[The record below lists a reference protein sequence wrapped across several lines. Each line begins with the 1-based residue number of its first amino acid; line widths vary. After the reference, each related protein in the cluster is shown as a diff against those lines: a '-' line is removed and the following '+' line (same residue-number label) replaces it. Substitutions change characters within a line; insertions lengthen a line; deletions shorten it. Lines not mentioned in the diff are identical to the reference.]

1 MAAPD
6 TVSYVLEKARRV
18 TARGPDQIGARGDTR
33 MSRAKQMLSRLS
45 RPSLFTAVALVGLGI
60 VILFWPVFFEG
71 KVLVPGDV
79 PFSDAV
85 WHAEAPAEYL
95 PPQNPLLKD
104 QVAQFYVWH
113 LLASKSIQKDG
124 KLPLW
129 NPYIFTGQP
138 LVANAQSALFYPP
151 NLLLIWLSP
160 GQVAN
165 VRAVFNLLIATAFT
179 LLFSRELGISPKGS
193 ILAAIAFAFSGPL
206 LVWLGHP
213 HTNSLVWLPVALWAG
228 EKLLHRSKPL
238 LWVGILSLA
247 VAMSIL
253 GGHPETSFHVLV
265 VFGLYSA
272 ARLLLLKSSLLA
284 KAKLMAALVAG
295 VVLGMAIGGVQ
306 LLPFV
311 DFLFQ
316 SATLAHNARSMGGAT
331 WLYSR
336 ELLSSLVSMVTLIYP
351 NFFGNPIN
359 HNYQWPFD
367 SAMNYNE
374 QTAYIGLVPL
384 ALAAGAL
391 FAPTR
396 RRRVF
401 LIAAVA
407 LFCLGVALRLPG
419 FELVNHLPVFSAA
432 TNRRLRMPFALMASV
447 MAGIGFDTIRQHLAA
462 RRGRAR
468 SLYASGAVL
477 FVTLAI
483 LLFVALLKYVGP
495 LLFDI
500 EPDSFLSFI
509 LYAIFSLHQ
518 PKTLIPAVAAVAAG
532 AGYWL
537 LSRQRP
543 RLHRYDVL
551 LIGLTLGELLVLG
564 WGYNPVIREADILPP
579 VQGLE
584 VLRDDGEPFRIMA
597 TDQVFEPNYPAAF
610 GLSDV
615 AGYDLPVYLRYSDLY
630 LAQGGVVDYAQA
642 WQPGWPLVDF
652 LNTRYI
658 ITEQELDAARFAPLY
673 STEGYT
679 IYENTHALPRAF
691 MVYHFAVIEDKAAIL
706 DRMLDGEW
714 DPAEVAFLEEP
725 LPSYEQES
733 LRSES
738 SFSIDTVRY
747 EDDIVVLDVLT
758 EQAGLLV
765 MSDLFTG
772 DWQVQVDGERVKL
785 YRANYTYRAL
795 FVPEGRHEVRF
806 TYAPRAF
813 SVGVGLSF
821 LGLILAGL
829 LILVGRRQV
838 QRAGSECRD
847 S

>member
-1 MAAPD
+1 
-6 TVSYVLEKARRV
+6 
-18 TARGPDQIGARGDTR
+18 
-33 MSRAKQMLSRLS
+33 LS
-45 RPSLFTAVALVGLGI
+45 RPGLFTAVALVGLGI

-71 KVLVPGDV
+71 KVLVPGDI
-79 PFSDAV
+79 PYSDAL
-85 WHAEAPAEYL
+85 WYAKAPAEYL
-95 PPQNPLLKD
+95 PPQNPILKD

-113 LLASKSIQKDG
+113 LLASRSIQEDG

-129 NPYIFTGQP
+129 NPYTFTGQP

-160 GQVAN
+160 GQVATI
-165 VRAVFNLLIATAFT
+165 RAVFNLLIAAAFT
-179 LLFSRELGISPKGS
+179 FLFSRELGISPRGS
-193 ILAAIAFAFSGPL
+193 ILAAIAFAFSGPM

-213 HTNSLVWLPVALWAG
+213 HISSLVWLPVILWAG
-228 EKLLHRSKPL
+228 EKLLHGNRSL
-238 LWVGILSLA
+238 LWVGILGLA

-265 VFGLYSA
+265 VSGLYSI
-272 ARLLLLKSSLLA
+272 ARLLLLKASLPS
-284 KAKLMAALVAG
+284 KGKLLAALVIG
-295 VVLGMAIGGVQ
+295 VILGMAISGIQ
-306 LLPFV
+306 LLPFA

-316 SATLAHNARSMGGAT
+316 SATLAHNARSMGGTT

-336 ELLSSLVSMVTLIYP
+336 ELLSSLVSMVPLIYP
-351 NFFGNPIN
+351 NFFGNPIDY
-359 HNYQWPFD
+359 NYWWPFE

-396 RRRVF
+396 RRRILV
-401 LIAAVA
+401 IAVVA

-419 FELVNHLPVFSAA
+419 FELVNHLPIFSAA
-432 TNRRLRMPFALMASV
+432 TNRRLKMAFALMSAV
-447 MAGIGFDTIRQHLAA
+447 MAGFGFDTLRQHLSA

-477 FVTLAI
+477 VVTLAI
-483 LLFVALLKYVGP
+483 LLFVALLKYANP
-495 LLFDI
+495 LLFDLKT
-500 EPDSFLSFI
+500 DSFRYFV
-509 LYAIFSLHQ
+509 LYGIFSLHQ
-518 PKTLIPAVAAVAAG
+518 HKTLIPAVVAIAAG
-532 AGYWL
+532 AGYWI
-537 LSRQRP
+537 LSRRRP
-543 RLHRYDVL
+543 RLHGYGCL
-551 LIGLTLGELLVLG
+551 LIGLTLVELLVLG
-564 WGYNPVIREADILPP
+564 WGYNPAIKEADILPP

-584 VLRDDGEPFRIMA
+584 VLRSDGEPFRIMA
-597 TDQVFEPNYPAAF
+597 TDRVFEPNYPAAF

-630 LAQGGVVDYAQA
+630 LAQGGVVDYAQV
-642 WQPGWPLVDF
+642 WQPNWPLVDF

-658 ITEQELDAARFAPLY
+658 ITEQELDPARFAPLY
-673 STEGYT
+673 STEDYT

-691 MVYHFAVIEDKAAIL
+691 MVYDVAIIEDKATML
-706 DRMLDGEW
+706 DRMLNEEW
-714 DPAEVAFLEEP
+714 DAAHVAFLEEP
-725 LPSYEQES
+725 LPSDEQES
-733 LRSES
+733 LGSES
-738 SFSIDTVRY
+738 SFAIDTVSY
-747 EDDIVVLDVLT
+747 GNDIVVLDVLT

-765 MSDLFTG
+765 MSDLYTG
-772 DWQVQVDGERVKL
+772 DWQVQVDAERVKL

-806 TYAPRAF
+806 IYAPRAF
-813 SVGVGLSF
+813 SVGVGLTF

-829 LILVGRRQV
+829 LLLVGRRQV
-838 QRAGSECRD
+838 QRTGSQRED